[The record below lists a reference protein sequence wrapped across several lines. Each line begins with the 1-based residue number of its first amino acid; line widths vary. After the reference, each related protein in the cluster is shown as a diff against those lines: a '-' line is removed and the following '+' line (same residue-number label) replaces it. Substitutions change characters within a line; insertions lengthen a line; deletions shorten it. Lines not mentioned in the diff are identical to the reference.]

1 MEKNNKNKPETV
13 RIGCASAFWGD
24 TETAAA
30 QLVKQA
36 DIDYL
41 VFDYLAEVTLSIM
54 AAARMKKTEL
64 GYATD
69 FLQVIGPLLQDIA
82 DKKIR
87 VISNAGGVN
96 PESCRDALEA
106 VIKQAGLSLRV
117 ALVTGDNVMPQAS
130 DLAAAGTTEMFSE
143 EAMPKGL
150 VTMNAYLGASP
161 IIQALEAGADI
172 VITGRIVDSAVVTAP
187 LVHEFG
193 WSMTDYNKLAQA
205 SLAGHIVE
213 CGAQCTGGNFT
224 DWEKVADGYS
234 NMGFPVITCEAD
246 GRFEV
251 SKPDNTG
258 GIVCRESVA
267 EQLVYEIGDPGAYL
281 LPDVICD
288 FTQVSLEE
296 TGSNRVRVTGA
307 TGYAPTDKY
316 KVSATYRDGFKSTTS
331 FLLAGIDAN
340 KKAEIVARAILD
352 KTRRRF
358 EELELG
364 DYSGECI
371 EILGTESTYGTN
383 SCISSCREVIVK
395 IAVAHRRKEALAIFS
410 REIAQAA
417 TAMAPGM
424 TGFVGGRPSV
434 VPVIRL
440 WSCLVEKSRLDLKVD
455 IEGSITDVVLPE
467 QGYSSTPPSPV
478 QEQTPSV
485 SEETDATVP
494 LIKLAV
500 ARSGDKGNH
509 ANIGVI
515 ARHPDYVPYIAAAL
529 SEQAVADWMQH
540 VLDPV
545 SGKVARWA
553 MPGIQAFNFLL
564 ENSLGG
570 GGIASLRIDP
580 QGKAFAQQLLDFP
593 VPVPAALAAKLC
605 D

>member
-1 MEKNNKNKPETV
+1 MEKNNKNQPKAV

-30 QLVKQA
+30 QLVKQT

-54 AAARMKKTEL
+54 AAARMKKPEL

-69 FLQVIGPLLQDIA
+69 FIQVISPLLQDIA
-82 DKKIR
+82 DKNIR

-106 VIKQAGLSLRV
+106 AIKQAGLNLTV
-117 ALVTGDNVMPQAS
+117 ALVTGDNVMPQARS
-130 DLAAAGTTEMFSE
+130 LAQAGTTEMFSGTP
-143 EAMPKGL
+143 MPEGL
-150 VTMNAYLGASP
+150 VTMNAYLGAAP
-161 IIQALEAGADI
+161 IVQALETGADI

-193 WSMTDYNKLAQA
+193 WAMTDYHKLAQA
-205 SLAGHIVE
+205 SLAGHIIE

-224 DWEKVADGYS
+224 DWKKVAAGYS
-234 NMGFPVITCEAD
+234 NMGFPVISCQAD
-246 GRFEV
+246 GSFEV

-288 FTQVSLEE
+288 FTRVSLEE
-296 TGSNRVRVTGA
+296 TGQNRVRVSGA
-307 TGYAPTDKY
+307 TGCAPTDKY

-331 FLLAGIDAN
+331 FLLAGIDADQ
-340 KKAEIVARAILD
+340 KAEVVARAILD
-352 KTRRRF
+352 KTRQRF
-358 EELELG
+358 KQLELG
-364 DYSGECI
+364 DYSGESI
-371 EILGTESTYGTN
+371 EVLGTESTYGTN
-383 SCISSCREVIVK
+383 SHISGCREVIVK

-440 WSCLVEKSRLDLKVD
+440 WSCLVDKNRLDLKVD
-455 IEGSITDVVLPE
+455 IEGRVTDVALPDQVYTSTLPSRIPE
-467 QGYSSTPPSPV
+467 QVPPAPENTRV
-478 QEQTPSV
+478 
-485 SEETDATVP
+485 TVP

-529 SEQAVADWMQH
+529 SEQAVSEWMQH
-540 VLDPV
+540 TLDPV
-545 SGKVARWA
+545 RGKVTRWA
-553 MPGIQAFNFLL
+553 LPGIQAFNFLL

-593 VPVPAALAAKLC
+593 VPVPEELAEKIR